1 MNNNNKFTYYKVS
14 FARHDFNNNII
25 HDERKFYFREE
36 AMSLAFKSEIKTGET
51 AFVHE
56 VTEESKLIK

>member
-1 MNNNNKFTYYKVS
+1 MNSSNRFTYYKVS

-36 AMSLAFKSEIKTGET
+36 AIAFAYKSELKTGKT
-51 AFVHE
+51 AFIHE